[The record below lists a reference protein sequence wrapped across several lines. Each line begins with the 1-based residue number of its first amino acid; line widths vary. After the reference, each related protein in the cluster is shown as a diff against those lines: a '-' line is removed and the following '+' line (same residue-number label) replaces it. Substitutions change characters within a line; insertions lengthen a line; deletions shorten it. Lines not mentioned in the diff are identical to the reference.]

1 MNEIKTFEQIP
12 EALGLILDKLS
23 ALELEMADLKSKYEN
38 APPLPKPDE
47 ELLTIKEACVFLK
60 IKQNALYRWKR
71 EKLIPFVKIG
81 SRTYFKKVDL
91 ENYSKLD
98 IRKGK
103 RR

>member
-1 MNEIKTFEQIP
+1 MSEISTLEQVP
-12 EALGLILDKLS
+12 KAVGLILEKLS
-23 ALELEMADLKSKYEN
+23 AMEVEMAELKAKYES
-38 APPLPKPDE
+38 APPPPKTDD
-47 ELLTIKEACVFLK
+47 ELLTVDEACTFLK

-81 SRTYFKKVDL
+81 SRTYFKKSEL